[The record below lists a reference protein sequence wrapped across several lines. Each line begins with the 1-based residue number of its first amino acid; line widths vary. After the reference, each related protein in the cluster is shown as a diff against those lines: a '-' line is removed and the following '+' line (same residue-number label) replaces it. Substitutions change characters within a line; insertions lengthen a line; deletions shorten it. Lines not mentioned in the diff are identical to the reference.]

1 MSFIS
6 VKDLGHKFNR
16 KDRDGNITGEMW
28 AVKDMNFTAHKGE
41 IIAVL
46 GKNGSGKSTF
56 ARHLNGLLAPDK
68 GYVVIQKEDSGVP
81 YNTANEEDLLQIRQ
95 LVGMIFQNPE
105 NQLVGNTVAE
115 DIGFGLENLGWR
127 ADAIWKRIDEVLK
140 LTGMEAYV
148 DRNATR
154 LSGGQKQRL
163 AIASVMA
170 MAPSCIVM
178 DEATSMLDPE
188 GSRQIL
194 DTLYQLNREF
204 GISII
209 MITHR
214 IEETVAADYI
224 YVMDDGEVA
233 LSGKPVDI
241 YPQVEKLE
249 ALGLESLL
257 AYKVIRSLDLMQIEE
272 HSKRLYTIGDAADMI
287 RKKLHYDVSRKM
299 DNNVSQEMGN
309 DDSLKADSDT
319 RQVTGNEANRE
330 MGNNDN
336 AKTDRNACQVTSNEA
351 NRKMDD
357 EEWTDGKDKEVSNI
371 RELKKQP
378 IIVAE
383 NVDYSY
389 KDGKNLI
396 PAVKKATFQVEKGEI
411 LAVAGQTGSGKSTL
425 LSMLNGIYRPMGGSL
440 FVDGVDVCK
449 TKNLKAL
456 RKKIGFVFQY
466 PEYQLFENT
475 VLSDVMYGPL
485 NFGMTKE
492 EAETSAKEALSL
504 VNISEDYYDYSPF
517 ELSGGQ
523 KKRVALAGI
532 LAYQPEILIL
542 DEPAAGMDS
551 KSKQELFGW
560 IKRLRE
566 ERAITVIFV
575 SHDMKDV
582 YAIADRLMVMKNGAI
597 IYDGAVEAA
606 IGNPEHAEKL
616 GLSVPELAQF
626 KHLLEPELT
635 LETRDLSE
643 IVDKIEEHLSM

>member
-643 IVDKIEEHLSM
+643 IIDKIEEHLSM

>member
-6 VKDLGHKFNR
+6 VKNMGHKFNR

-68 GYVVIQKEDSGVP
+68 GYVVIQKEDSDVS

-127 ADAIWKRIDEVLK
+127 ADAIWKRIDEVVK

-148 DRNATR
+148 DRNTTR

-233 LSGKPVDI
+233 LSGKPIEI

-257 AYKVIRSLDLMQIEE
+257 SYKVIRSLDLMQIEE
-272 HSKRLYTIGDAADMI
+272 LSKRLYTIDDAADMI
-287 RKKLHYDVSRKM
+287 RKKLHYDVSRKT
-299 DNNVSQEMGN
+299 DSDARQEM
-309 DDSLKADSDT
+309 DS
-319 RQVTGNEANRE
+319 
-330 MGNNDN
+330 NDN
-336 AKTDRNACQVTSNEA
+336 PIADRNIH
-351 NRKMDD
+351 KLD
-357 EEWTDGKDKEVSNI
+357 
-371 RELKKQP
+371 KQP

-440 FVDGVDVCK
+440 FVDSVDVCR

-643 IVDKIEEHLSM
+643 IIDKIEEHLSM

>member
-6 VKDLGHKFNR
+6 VKNLGHKFNR

-233 LSGKPVDI
+233 LSGKPIEI

-257 AYKVIRSLDLMQIEE
+257 AYKVIRSLDLMQKEE
-272 HSKRLYTIGDAADMI
+272 LSKRLYTIDDAADMI
-287 RKKLHYDVSRKM
+287 RKKLHYDASRKM

-319 RQVTGNEANRE
+319 RQVTGNEANR
-330 MGNNDN
+330 
-336 AKTDRNACQVTSNEA
+336 
-351 NRKMDD
+351 KMDD
-357 EEWTDGKDKEVSNI
+357 EEWTDGKDKEVPNI

-396 PAVKKATFQVEKGEI
+396 PAVKKATFQVERGEI

-440 FVDGVDVCK
+440 FVDGVDVCR

-560 IKRLRE
+560 IKHLRE
-566 ERAITVIFV
+566 ERAIIVIFV

-597 IYDGAVEAA
+597 IYDGVVEAA

-616 GLSVPELAQF
+616 GLLVPELAQF

>member
-6 VKDLGHKFNR
+6 VKNLGHKFNR

-68 GYVVIQKEDSGVP
+68 GYVVIQKEDSDIS
-81 YNTANEEDLLQIRQ
+81 YNTANEADLLQIRQ

-127 ADAIWKRIDEVLK
+127 ADAIWKRIDEVVK

-257 AYKVIRSLDLMQIEE
+257 SYKVIRSLDLMEIEE
-272 HSKRLYTIGDAADMI
+272 LSKRLYTIDDAADMM
-287 RKKLHYDVSRKM
+287 RKKLYYDVSRK
-299 DNNVSQEMGN
+299 
-309 DDSLKADSDT
+309 T
-319 RQVTGNEANRE
+319 
-330 MGNNDN
+330 GNNDN
-336 AKTDRNACQVTSNEA
+336 PKTDSDACQVSD
-351 NRKMDD
+351 R
-357 EEWTDGKDKEVSNI
+357 NI
-371 RELKKQP
+371 RKLEKQP
-378 IIVAE
+378 LIVAE

-492 EAETSAKEALSL
+492 DAETSAKEALSL

-551 KSKQELFGW
+551 KSKQELFEW

-582 YAIADRLMVMKNGAI
+582 YTIADRLMVMKNGAI

-643 IVDKIEEHLSM
+643 IIDEIKNKLIQEYRKV

>member
-6 VKDLGHKFNR
+6 VKNMGHKFNR

-28 AVKDMNFTAHKGE
+28 AVKDMNFTAHRGE

-68 GYVVIQKEDSGVP
+68 GYVFIQKEDSDVS

-115 DIGFGLENLGWR
+115 DIGFGLENLGWH

-233 LSGKPVDI
+233 LSGKPIEI

-257 AYKVIRSLDLMQIEE
+257 AYKVIRSLDLIQKEE
-272 HSKRLYTIGDAADMI
+272 LFKRLYTIDDAADMI
-287 RKKLHYDVSRKM
+287 RRKLHYDVSRK
-299 DNNVSQEMGN
+299 
-309 DDSLKADSDT
+309 T
-319 RQVTGNEANRE
+319 
-330 MGNNDN
+330 GNNDN
-336 AKTDRNACQVTSNEA
+336 PKTDSNACQVSD
-351 NRKMDD
+351 R
-357 EEWTDGKDKEVSNI
+357 NI
-371 RELKKQP
+371 RKLEKQP

-449 TKNLKAL
+449 TKNLKTL

-492 EAETSAKEALSL
+492 DAETSAKEALSL

-551 KSKQELFGW
+551 KSKQELFEW
-560 IKRLRE
+560 IRRLRE

-582 YAIADRLMVMKNGAI
+582 YTIADRLMVMKNGAI

-643 IVDKIEEHLSM
+643 IIDEIKNKLIQEYRKV